1 MTKGDFEGDKNPDY
15 IIFVVLI
22 TVIANIIL
30 LNLIIAIMSD
40 AYAEV
45 MASITEKGLQEQ
57 SAMILQQ
64 EKLMFWKRSS
74 GTKMCLIWINYLD
87 LLEGG
92 WKSQVEAI
100 TSAVKSTFKNVLV
113 EFEKTE
119 KKLLK
124 KLEDQ
129 IEKVSNGLNEKLDK

>member
-1 MTKGDFEGDKNPDY
+1 MTKGDFEGDRNPDY

-57 SAMILQQ
+57 SAMIL
-64 EKLMFWKRSS
+64 
-74 GTKMCLIWINYLD
+74 
-87 LLEGG
+87 
-92 WKSQVEAI
+92 
-100 TSAVKSTFKNVLV
+100 
-113 EFEKTE
+113 
-119 KKLLK
+119 
-124 KLEDQ
+124 
-129 IEKVSNGLNEKLDK
+129 